1 MAANNLQINVN
12 VGGNALTQL
21 QAVESR
27 IKKTDAAV
35 KQSARGYT
43 VFGAAADKSTDKARR
58 FAQAGVQQAGFQL
71 GDFAVQLQNGTSFL
85 TAFGQQGSQ
94 LLGVFGAVGAVLGAV
109 VAVGAALGTVYI
121 KSTGAVRD
129 FSEEVEDLNS
139 LNSELILDNKTVRD
153 GTEELIKKYGQL
165 TPVVQGLAKAER
177 QLLKIRLQ
185 DRLLKTST
193 AFEDLSEKAR
203 EGTTTFTQF
212 LAKIALMGAP
222 GTADQVEQI
231 SNRFVAVSEK
241 IGITVKEAEK
251 LSEILKLAKLSEG
264 DARVTNL
271 TKALDIL
278 LNTQVGLT
286 EQGIKLA
293 TSVFE
298 YSEAYKVANETIA
311 KTQEALIVTGER
323 TASFREIFVE
333 NFGSVIPQAA
343 DGAASAIKDALTG
356 AGDAMDKFKNL
367 AKTIVDAILQQF
379 IKLAII
385 NPILNNIFGG
395 TPGFGTGTENKLPT
409 FFTGKAIGGSV
420 QRGQPYMVG
429 ERGAEL
435 FVPSQSGS
443 IVPNDKL
450 GGNGVVINQTINV
463 STGVQQT
470 VRAEIVG
477 LLPQIQEASKSA
489 VLDARRRGGNFA
501 SAFGS

>member
-21 QAVESR
+21 QAVQSR

-43 VFGAAADKSTDKARR
+43 VFGAAADKSTDKTRR
-58 FAQAGVQQAGFQL
+58 FAQAGIQQAGFQL

-212 LAKIALMGAP
+212 LSKIALMGAP
-222 GTADQVEQI
+222 GTIDQVEQI

-251 LSEILKLAKLSEG
+251 LSEALKLAKLSEG
-264 DARVTNL
+264 DARIINL

-333 NFGSVIPQAA
+333 NFGNVIPQAA
-343 DGAASAIKDALTG
+343 DGASSAIKDALTG
-356 AGDAMDKFKNL
+356 AGNAMEKFRNL

-379 IKLAII
+379 IKLAIV
-385 NPILNNIFGG
+385 NPILNSIFGG
-395 TPGFGTGTENKLPT
+395 IPGFGGGEKNLRPT
-409 FFTGKAIGGSV
+409 LFTGKKAIGGSV
-420 QRGQPYMVG
+420 QRGQPYLVG

-435 FVPSQSGS
+435 FVPSQSGALYL
-443 IVPNDKL
+443 IKIYPAE
-450 GGNGVVINQTINV
+450 
-463 STGVQQT
+463 T
-470 VRAEIVG
+470 V
-477 LLPQIQEASKSA
+477 LL
-489 VLDARRRGGNFA
+489 
-501 SAFGS
+501 